1 MLAVIKALFLQDAK
15 INEFL
20 RQLHRILIRVDQ
32 MVLNLFQIA
41 KEDIQLF
48 LAAATD
54 FIQHNIRDVH
64 FIASLSEQLPQF
76 QCILHFFRCVQL
88 IQVADH

>member
-1 MLAVIKALFLQDAK
+1 MLAVIKALFLQDTK

-20 RQLHRILIRVDQ
+20 RQLHCILIRVNQ

-48 LAAATD
+48 LAAAVS
-54 FIQHNIRDVH
+54 R
-64 FIASLSEQLPQF
+64 
-76 QCILHFFRCVQL
+76 
-88 IQVADH
+88 